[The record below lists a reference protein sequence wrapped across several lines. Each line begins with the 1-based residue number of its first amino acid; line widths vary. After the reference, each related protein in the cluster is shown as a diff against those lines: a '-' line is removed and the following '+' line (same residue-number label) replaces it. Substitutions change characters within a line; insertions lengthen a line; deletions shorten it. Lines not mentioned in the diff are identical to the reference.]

1 MRVSK
6 LLSVLCALVLC
17 LSFTA
22 CGSGQSAD
30 ENGTT
35 APAEI
40 IENDGLTADER
51 TVVKKLASVIP
62 ALGSDPTTFT
72 VLEIGDFNADA
83 KTFVA
88 KVQGKNQYGDDI
100 TKYFKCDFD
109 AANQYVTEAYDS
121 YSYAA
126 GVYSEVD
133 LDKIN
138 SALKDKWKETGLGV

>member
-51 TVVKKLASVIP
+51 TVVKKLASV
-62 ALGSDPTTFT
+62 AVRRRHHQVFQMR
-72 VLEIGDFNADA
+72 F
-83 KTFVA
+83 
-88 KVQGKNQYGDDI
+88 
-100 TKYFKCDFD
+100 
-109 AANQYVTEAYDS
+109 
-121 YSYAA
+121 
-126 GVYSEVD
+126 
-133 LDKIN
+133 
-138 SALKDKWKETGLGV
+138 